1 MSRCQRRI
9 GSVTGSVTGL
19 RSEPPVHTRAS
30 AKAGMKRATSSWSSK
45 APSSSSIM
53 AATEVTGLVME

>member
-1 MSRCQRRI
+1 M
-9 GSVTGSVTGL
+9 TGL

-30 AKAGMKRATSSWSSK
+30 AKAGMKRATSSCSSK